1 MDSTVVAVDSFE
13 VDNMLVVEFVDMVSE
28 KMIAAAVDSDLL
40 NILENKIILIFFFTT
55 KVCVT
60 HWL

>member
-40 NILENKIILIFFFTT
+40 NILENKIILIFFFY
-55 KVCVT
+55 
-60 HWL
+60 H